1 MTVNRLAKQVAAF
14 VVGASTFIIVVG
26 LAGNV
31 ERTEQIIYSMPQE
44 AYETIYL
51 KLGPGCTDQA
61 IVDEYMSN
69 RAFYDSLKS

>member
-44 AYETIYL
+44 AYE
-51 KLGPGCTDQA
+51 A
-61 IVDEYMSN
+61 
-69 RAFYDSLKS
+69 